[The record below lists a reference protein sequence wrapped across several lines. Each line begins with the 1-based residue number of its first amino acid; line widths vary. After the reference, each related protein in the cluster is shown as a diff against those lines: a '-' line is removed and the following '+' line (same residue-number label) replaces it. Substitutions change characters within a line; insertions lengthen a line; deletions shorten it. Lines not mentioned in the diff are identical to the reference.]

1 MKWRHLSRFRL
12 LKLALVLLT
21 CVHLMFQLLQAY
33 HHQPLHLTQL
43 DATSTRAGLTSAF
56 TLPTIN
62 NNHHVQGLP
71 VPSSS
76 TRLIDSYNPSF
87 HPVLPSFASLSSSPN
102 SKFPISVGLV
112 TTHPLVG
119 EAMHFL
125 HDGIMGSEYLEL
137 VGIVS
142 LFDAE
147 RNVSRT
153 KSKMA
158 GITHFFTNSTT
169 ESKIPLKPTHAQV
182 WLVDGQHVAKLKR
195 PFLDDLLRP
204 PTTIDGTP
212 PPSWKVLFVDFSDRF
227 QFQFRHYNRL
237 GIWENDDE
245 NQNKNMAHVRI
256 AVRSIVQGRHFDTQ
270 TSSINPG
277 TIAPNIATSG
287 GPMLHCPYAVRS
299 DIVDA
304 VQQELSLNQPMRSGD
319 DSSRRTQQGKS
330 PPWDAADRPLDVL
343 HMWNISSKEGMSQLR
358 NVVSRAVREWNGTT
372 IEVDYSMKRRQP
384 PHSDDHAGSMKNTRT
399 IRTSIAEHGRRRKL
413 GRNSASQAY
422 VKAML
427 QAKIV
432 IVAQKDDWEDHYRLL
447 EAMACG
453 PLVMTDTMLS
463 LPRGL
468 NNGTHLIMYSN
479 VQQLWSS
486 VKYYLVHEEERQMI
500 AQRGWQ
506 MAMQQHRSWHRMEE
520 LVFGNPRT
528 TTTGPLLGSTRA

>member
-1 MKWRHLSRFRL
+1 
-12 LKLALVLLT
+12 
-21 CVHLMFQLLQAY
+21 
-33 HHQPLHLTQL
+33 
-43 DATSTRAGLTSAF
+43 
-56 TLPTIN
+56 
-62 NNHHVQGLP
+62 
-71 VPSSS
+71 
-76 TRLIDSYNPSF
+76 
-87 HPVLPSFASLSSSPN
+87 
-102 SKFPISVGLV
+102 
-112 TTHPLVG
+112 
-119 EAMHFL
+119 MHFL
-125 HDGIMGSEYLEL
+125 YDGVMGSEYLEL

-142 LFDAE
+142 LFGAE
-147 RNVSRT
+147 GNGNRT

-158 GITHFFTNSTT
+158 GTTHFFTNSTT
-169 ESKIPLKPTHAQV
+169 ESRIPWKPRHAQV
-182 WLVDGQHVAKLKR
+182 WLVDGQRVAKLQR
-195 PFLDDLLRP
+195 PFLDDLLRAP
-204 PTTIDGTP
+204 KTIDGTP
-212 PPSWKVLFVDFSDRF
+212 PCWKVLFVDFSDRF

-237 GIWENDDE
+237 GIWENDE
-245 NQNKNMAHVRI
+245 NHDMAHVRM

-277 TIAPNIATSG
+277 TIAPNMATAG

-304 VQQELSLNQPMRSGD
+304 VQLELSSNQPMRGGD
-319 DSSRRTQQGKS
+319 DSSRRTQRLIS
-330 PPWDAADRPLDVL
+330 PPWDAADRPWDVL

-372 IEVDYSMKRRQP
+372 LEHDYSMERRQP
-384 PHSDDHAGSMKNTRT
+384 PHSDDHGGSIKSTWT

-422 VKAML
+422 VQAML

-447 EAMACG
+447 EAMVCG
-453 PLVMTDTMLS
+453 PLVMTDTMLA

-468 NNGTHLIMYSN
+468 SNATHLVMYSN
-479 VQQLWSS
+479 AQQLWSYI
-486 VKYYLVHEEERQMI
+486 KYYLLHEEERQMI